1 MSADPRVLCYGI
13 LLTNN
18 ALNQIVSM
26 DEWCNWVGVR
36 DTEEFRKY
44 GISAFGDEY
53 LISVEKKLKAKG
65 KKGSIRFLHKNVD
78 ADKVDKVDKV
88 DKTQLSMNG
97 LYAGRPVAIYYH
109 TLREYDTFE
118 LFVEI
123 NTTIPEPFVKD
134 IEGLKKIYYIAT
146 MPKMYSIY

>member
-26 DEWCNWVGVR
+26 DEWCNWFGVR

-53 LISVEKKLKAKG
+53 LIAVEKKLKAKG
-65 KKGSIRFLHKNVD
+65 KTGSIRFLHKKVD
-78 ADKVDKVDKV
+78 ADKT

-97 LYAGRPVAIYYH
+97 LYAGRLVAIYYH
-109 TLREYDTFE
+109 TLREYDIFE